1 MHVAGILPETTGR
14 GVGKQLYRLRP
25 GETLFPAD
33 FLRKAP
39 EELCRNSVSSRIRIW
54 ARTLDAGTNGGSDL
68 ICRFFA
74 GLSPFTIGGLL
85 I

>member
-33 FLRKAP
+33 FLGRHRRSYAATP
-39 EELCRNSVSSRIRIW
+39 FPV
-54 ARTLDAGTNGGSDL
+54 GSGFGRVL
-68 ICRFFA
+68 
-74 GLSPFTIGGLL
+74 
-85 I
+85 